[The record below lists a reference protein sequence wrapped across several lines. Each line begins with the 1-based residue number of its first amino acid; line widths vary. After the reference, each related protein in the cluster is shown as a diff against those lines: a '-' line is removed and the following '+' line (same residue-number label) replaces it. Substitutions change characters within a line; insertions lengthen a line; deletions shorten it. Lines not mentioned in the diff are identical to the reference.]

1 MKTLCVNLMGVVLLE
16 VGGAVR
22 VGGRIHMDI
31 YPAFHLL
38 IPGRSDRE
46 GSQALDSTQA
56 DRRRLWTQKW
66 VKQLRTGSQA
76 MQ

>member
-1 MKTLCVNLMGVVLLE
+1 MSPAKTLCVNLMGVVLLG

-56 DRRRLWTQKW
+56 GRRSVVDTVVGRTVTDR
-66 VKQLRTGSQA
+66 
-76 MQ
+76 